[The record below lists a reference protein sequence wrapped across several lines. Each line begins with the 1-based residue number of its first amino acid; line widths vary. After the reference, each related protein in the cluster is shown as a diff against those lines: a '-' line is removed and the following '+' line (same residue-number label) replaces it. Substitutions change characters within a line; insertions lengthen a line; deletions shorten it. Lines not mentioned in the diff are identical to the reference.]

1 MEISVL
7 YTDDYKGLL
16 GKPQEN
22 CHKIKQILKKLEAL
36 IEIGL
41 TVYPYVFIVVV
52 L

>member
-1 MEISVL
+1 MEITFL

-22 CHKIKQILKKLEAL
+22 WNKIKQILKKLEAL

-41 TVYPYVFIVVV
+41 TAYPYVFIVVV